1 MQTAYY
7 THKPLYSKIF
17 NSHSSSRH
25 KKKKRDIAFYHR
37 AKSNQFI
44 SEHSRIESKDPIE
57 SNRQI
62 LGEETWFSPRGFSII
77 RKCCSPP
84 SNGRIIRRWERNFIL
99 QERGGLEI
107 SSSAF
112 ENVIEENQ
120 KCFSVISRDIHRL
133 SFQQKFSSLIFT
145 TSFSRERK
153 KKKRKSNVTPRRN
166 YFPHFQFTP
175 STSSNPPS
183 ALHCPRSG
191 GRWKF
196 MESEN
201 FSENSRLR
209 SDGIKVAMCTCKF
222 ILNET
227 R

>member
-1 MQTAYY
+1 MFASIERSNNSSMGTKFHSSGEGRARNFVERVRKRNRRKSKMFLRHFARYS
-7 THKPLYSKIF
+7 PLILPAKIF
-17 NSHSSSRH
+17 LAHFH
-25 KKKKRDIAFYHR
+25 
-37 AKSNQFI
+37 
-44 SEHSRIESKDPIE
+44 
-57 SNRQI
+57 
-62 LGEETWFSPRGFSII
+62 
-77 RKCCSPP
+77 
-84 SNGRIIRRWERNFIL
+84 
-99 QERGGLEI
+99 
-107 SSSAF
+107 
-112 ENVIEENQ
+112 NVILEG
-120 KCFSVISRDIHRL
+120 K
-133 SFQQKFSSLIFT
+133 
-145 TSFSRERK
+145 K
-153 KKKRKSNVTPRRN
+153 KKKRKSNVTPRHN